1 VLDYDPFSGTVRA
14 DTAKQLMEFVQKNHL
29 NVTKI
34 IDTHVH
40 AVSRLPYLH
49 RRAPYHLTL
58 FGFRIIFQQE
68 GIFTSIWLT
77 R

>member
-1 VLDYDPFSGTVRA
+1 MRYVESRETILIDPVLDYDPFSGTVRA

-49 RRAPYHLTL
+49 RYPPHHLTQL
-58 FGFRIIFQQE
+58 
-68 GIFTSIWLT
+68 
-77 R
+77 